1 MTQGG
6 GPEQE
11 GDFWLREGR
20 RSGLEPAFFV
30 DDILHPKSS
39 PYEMFFLW
47 ISIFPLMFFKEPVHL
62 QKSSSLSLEQWM
74 NWSCHLQWNVEWP
87 NSHRGRFVV
96 GAGQQR

>member
-30 DDILHPKSS
+30 DDILHPRFSCVS
-39 PYEMFFLW
+39 NILA
-47 ISIFPLMFFKEPVHL
+47 LRNV
-62 QKSSSLSLEQWM
+62 LSLDIVNGKELI
-74 NWSCHLQWNVEWP
+74 HLGFIVDLKNGP
-87 NSHRGRFVV
+87 NQVV
-96 GAGQQR
+96 FHSTFGARHQI